1 MEKCLTN
8 GSKQI
13 SKVSVDDQKVY
24 LSKTVI
30 QEAKSKSTC
39 SMKDARY
46 MNKLEN
52 TA

>member
-1 MEKCLTN
+1 MRKCLTN

-30 QEAKSKSTC
+30 QEAKSKSTS

-46 MNKLEN
+46 INKLEN